1 MDQFTE
7 TIYGKIPSSWQ
18 LIPSLK
24 FCIRITDGTHDSPKE
39 QNIGKYLITSKHIKG
54 RNIDFDNAYF
64 INEDDF
70 NKINLRSKV
79 DQWDVIISMIGEYCG
94 FSYVERNE
102 IIDYA
107 VKNVGILKAGNEHKA
122 LWLYYFLNSKIGKF
136 ILDSNKSGTSQ
147 PYLTLSFLRDFP
159 ILYPKYQT
167 EAESIIDILSSLDD
181 KIDLLHRQNKTLE
194 ALAETLFRQWFIEE
208 ADESWEE
215 VKVRDVC
222 KTITKGTTPTTLG
235 FKFTKTGI
243 NFLKAESI
251 TDLGDLIESKF
262 AFIDDVT
269 HNALN
274 RSKIEAND
282 VIITIAGT
290 IGRVAIVTERFL
302 PANTN
307 QAIALLRVNK
317 DSISPYFL
325 YYLLKS
331 RDVVNDFESRI
342 VHAVQP
348 NLSLGEIG
356 DISFKMPEKNK
367 LMNGESVLKQLFD
380 KKEKNN
386 VQIRTLT
393 KLRDTLL
400 PKLMSGEVRMEG

>member
-1 MDQFTE
+1 MNNWEDTTLQE
-7 TIYGKIPSSWQ
+7 VSSKIG
-18 LIPSLK
+18 
-24 FCIRITDGTHDSPKE
+24 DGLHGTPEYE
-39 QNIGKYLITSKHIKG
+39 QEGEY
-54 RNIDFDNAYF
+54 YF
-64 INEDDF
+64 INGNNLSNGKIEIKESTQRISYKEYLKYKKPLNNRTILISINGTLGNIALYNGEKCILGKSACYINVLDHV
-70 NKINLRSKV
+70 NKNFIKYVLLNKHFQEHIRVYAHGTTIQNVSLKTVREYSFKLPSLV
-79 DQWDVIISMIGEYCG
+79 YQENISE
-94 FSYVERNE
+94 
-102 IIDYA
+102 
-107 VKNVGILKAGNEHKA
+107 
-122 LWLYYFLNSKIGKF
+122 
-136 ILDSNKSGTSQ
+136 
-147 PYLTLSFLRDFP
+147 
-159 ILYPKYQT
+159 
-167 EAESIIDILSSLDD
+167 ILSSLDD

-208 ADESWEE
+208 ADESWDE
-215 VKVRDVC
+215 VKVKNVC

-235 FKFTKTGI
+235 YNFTKNGI

-251 TDLGDLIESKF
+251 TEVGELIENKF

-269 HNALN
+269 HNVLN

-307 QAIALLRVNK
+307 QAVALLRVNK

-325 YYLLKS
+325 YYLLRS
-331 RDVVNDFESRI
+331 RDVINDFESRI

-367 LMNGESVLKQLFD
+367 LMIGENILMQLFD

-386 VQIRTLT
+386 VQIRTLIQ
-393 KLRDTLL
+393 LRDTLL
-400 PKLMSGEVRMEG
+400 PKLMSGEVRVEG

>member
-1 MDQFTE
+1 MVAQLQTE
-7 TIYGKIPSSWQ
+7 IMSDWKVYKLGELCTKIDYGYTASANYKPVG
-18 LIPSLK
+18 PK
-24 FCIRITDGTHDSPKE
+24 FLRITDIVPQRINWKDVPYCSINESDESKYKLEKGDIVIARTGATTGFNYMFDDDYNAVFAS
-39 QNIGKYLITSKHIKG
+39 YLI
-54 RNIDFDNAYF
+54 RY
-64 INEDDF
+64 
-70 NKINLRSKV
+70 R
-79 DQWDVIISMIGEYCG
+79 
-94 FSYVERNE
+94 
-102 IIDYA
+102 
-107 VKNVGILKAGNEHKA
+107 
-122 LWLYYFLNSKIGKF
+122 LN
-136 ILDSNKSGTSQ
+136 
-147 PYLTLSFLRDFP
+147 TLVA
-159 ILYPKYQT
+159 YPKYVNYT
-167 EAESIIDILSSLDD
+167 LKAESWKGFVEGIIGGSAQPGANAKMFAEYPIVLPPLPEQINISSVLSSLDD
-181 KIDLLHRQNKTLE
+181 KIDLLNRQNKTLE

-208 ADESWEE
+208 ADENWEE
-215 VKVRDVC
+215 VKVKDVC

-235 FKFTKTGI
+235 YNFTKTGI

-251 TDLGDLIESKF
+251 TDLGDLIENKF
-262 AFIDDVT
+262 AFIDEETNNV
-269 HNALN
+269 LN

-307 QAIALLRVNK
+307 QAVALLRVNK

-325 YYLLKS
+325 YYLLRS

-367 LMNGESVLKQLFD
+367 LLNAESVLKQLFD

-393 KLRDTLL
+393 QLRDTVL
-400 PKLMSGEVRMEG
+400 PKLMSGEVRVEG